1 MKFMLIVWAAFFARH
16 RPVSTIA
23 NPACMNITR
32 KPAISAHTMLIEN
45 RLWAMRS

>member
-1 MKFMLIVWAAFFARH
+1 MLIMLAEFFARH

-23 NPACMNITR
+23 NPACMNITK
-32 KPAISAHTMLIEN
+32 KPAINAQTMLIEN